1 MRLYVGNNPVD
12 ATYYGNSDIKRTIL
26 YQGGAES
33 TVSGESPLVLPNA
46 LPNSIYELVQY
57 GQCEQATAPSPNAPV
72 NIKCNNGTIVLKDA
86 ELPYGYKRLER
97 INFNSSGYYDT
108 NKKLYGSDVV
118 TMTIDNVSTS
128 GQNLFGCYSGT
139 GDDAY
144 NFSLYIYGTASGQA
158 YWRYGQRLYRPVLGG
173 TSEKTISFGAGGTSG
188 FKTDVSYDTVDFE
201 TTDNAYI
208 GALPNSSSTK
218 FSGDI
223 VGNITIGTRLKYIPC
238 ERVSD
243 GAIGYYE
250 VVEGVFLEPQGS
262 TLPTAGAYDDAHLT
276 AGVAGTPEVLNIG
289 GKNLNAGTLD
299 HVGYTSTGGTSTSTT
314 FAGTLCQ
321 IPTKGGEK
329 FTVSCGNITDGISGI
344 FINTW
349 LEDGSWNT
357 RQAIAATGGT
367 LTYTVGA
374 GVGLI
379 NFTLY
384 KTGGVELTS
393 NSWMQVE
400 YGSTATEYVPYIT
413 PQTASAADLFAVD
426 DYKDTQDIITG
437 DIIRKVGIKVL
448 DGTEEWTE
456 NDTASTIRY
465 RLRIDDATGGT
476 SRSAIT
482 SSHFVYS
489 SSGQDVGV
497 AFLSSKFLYVI
508 AAQTI
513 TTVEDFKAWLVN
525 QYAAGTPVI
534 VVYPLAEET
543 AEGVGA
549 QEVYTNAGTNS
560 IKAVVNVGDTTLDVI
575 YLKET

>member
-1 MRLYVGNNPVD
+1 MRLYVGNNTVD
-12 ATYYGNSDIKRTIL
+12 ATYYGNNDIKRMIL

-33 TVSGESPLVLPNA
+33 TVSGESPLLLPNA

-144 NFSLYIYGTASGQA
+144 NFSMYIYGTASGQA
-158 YWRYGQRLYRPVLGG
+158 YWRYGQTLYRPVLGG
-173 TSEKTISFGAGGTSG
+173 TTKKTISFGAGGTSG
-188 FKTDVSYDTVDFE
+188 FKTDVSYDTVEFE

-243 GAIGYYE
+243 GVIGYYE
-250 VVEGVFLEPQGS
+250 VVEGVFLEPQG
-262 TLPTAGAYDDAHLT
+262 TAPTAGAYDNTHL
-276 AGVAGTPEVLNIG
+276 AVVPVGAPEVLSIG

-299 HVGYTSTGGTSTSTT
+299 HIGYTSTGGTSTSTT

-321 IPTKGGEK
+321 IPTQEGEK
-329 FTVSCGNITDGISGI
+329 FTVSCGNIEDGISGV

-349 LEDGSWNT
+349 LKDGSWNT

-400 YGSTATEYVPYIT
+400 YGSTATGYVPYIT
-413 PQTASAADLFAVD
+413 PQTVGAADLFAVGN
-426 DYKDTQDIITG
+426 YKDAQDIITG
-437 DIIRKVGIKVL
+437 DITRKVGIKVF
-448 DGTEEWTE
+448 DGTESVS
-456 NDTASTIRY
+456 ASGEGWAIAISDK
-465 RLRIDDATGGT
+465 LKSKIDVLC
-476 SRSAIT
+476 
-482 SSHFVYS
+482 SHYPYS
-489 SSGQDVGV
+489 SATMANAPDKSIV
-497 AFLSSKFLYVI
+497 AFSSQNIGIKDSSFASESDVQTFL
-508 AAQTI
+508 AT
-513 TTVEDFKAWLVN
+513 
-525 QYAAGTPVI
+525 QYAAGTPVM

-543 AEGVGA
+543 TESVGA

-560 IKAVVNVGDTTLDVI
+560 VKAVVNVSDITLDVI